1 MSQVNIAL
9 EGICMIT
16 SLIILIYC
24 FNERKNKGIQVK
36 LFSAMV
42 ITNMLVLLSDMF
54 TFILEEQ
61 AEFET
66 FLYFLNFLVYS
77 LGYVIT
83 ALFNYFLV
91 EYISKR
97 KSISIWI
104 AHIIAVFCLIA
115 VGLVVISLFN
125 HMYFSFEDGIYI
137 RGSMY
142 WLSQLYPIIIL
153 IVDMFIIFKY
163 SHFLEWQ
170 EILSLLS
177 YEFLPLIAMIIQ
189 IKIFGVTLLYIST
202 TLSLWIIFIVIQVEQ
217 GKKLKEKELELTKM
231 NISIMLSQIQPHFL
245 YNTLNSI
252 QVLCTDKP
260 KQAKEALGDFSKFI
274 RGNMDSL
281 TSDKPIHFKQEL
293 EHVKNYLNL
302 EKMRFGKMLNIIY
315 DIHEDDFYLPAL
327 TIQPIVENAVKYG
340 LSEIEQGGT
349 IIISTKC
356 EKNNIIII
364 VKDNGKGFNVEE
376 LMKNNNQTHIG
387 LFNTKNRIREM
398 VNGELIIES
407 EKNVGTTI
415 KIIIPKN

>member
-1 MSQVNIAL
+1 MNQVNIAL

-24 FNERKNKGIQVK
+24 FNERKNEEIQVK
-36 LFSAMV
+36 LFGAMIV
-42 ITNMLVLLSDMF
+42 ANILVLLSDMF
-54 TFILEEQ
+54 TFILDER

-77 LGYVIT
+77 LGYLIT
-83 ALFNYFLV
+83 ALFNYFLI
-91 EYISKR
+91 EYIGKR

-104 AHIIAVFCLIA
+104 AHIIAIFCLIA
-115 VGLVVISLFN
+115 VGLVIISLFN
-125 HMYFSFEDGIYI
+125 HMYFSFENGIYI

-153 IVDMFIIFKY
+153 IVDIFIIFSY
-163 SHFLEWQ
+163 RNFLEWQ

-177 YEFLPLIAMIIQ
+177 YEFLPLLAMIIQ
-189 IKIFGVTLLYIST
+189 IKIFGITLLYIST

-217 GKKLKEKELELTKM
+217 GKKLKEKEVELTKM

-260 KQAKEALGDFSKFI
+260 ERAKEALGDFSRFI

-281 TSDKPIHFKQEL
+281 TSDKPIHFKREL
-293 EHVKNYLNL
+293 EHVKNYLKL

-315 DIHEDDFYLPAL
+315 DINEDDFLLPAL
-327 TIQPIVENAVKYG
+327 TIQPIVENAIKYG
-340 LSEIEQGGT
+340 VSKIEKGGK
-349 IIISTKC
+349 IVISTKC
-356 EKNNIIII
+356 EKNNIVILI
-364 VKDNGKGFNVEE
+364 KDNGKGFNVEE
-376 LMKNNNQTHIG
+376 LIKNDNRTHIG
-387 LFNTKNRIREM
+387 LFNTKHRIHEM
-398 VNGELIIES
+398 VSGQMFIKSKENR
-407 EKNVGTTI
+407 GTTV
-415 KIIIPKN
+415 KIIIPKK

>member
-163 SHFLEWQ
+163 SHFLE
-170 EILSLLS
+170 
-177 YEFLPLIAMIIQ
+177 
-189 IKIFGVTLLYIST
+189 
-202 TLSLWIIFIVIQVEQ
+202 
-217 GKKLKEKELELTKM
+217 
-231 NISIMLSQIQPHFL
+231 
-245 YNTLNSI
+245 
-252 QVLCTDKP
+252 
-260 KQAKEALGDFSKFI
+260 
-274 RGNMDSL
+274 
-281 TSDKPIHFKQEL
+281 
-293 EHVKNYLNL
+293 
-302 EKMRFGKMLNIIY
+302 
-315 DIHEDDFYLPAL
+315 
-327 TIQPIVENAVKYG
+327 
-340 LSEIEQGGT
+340 
-349 IIISTKC
+349 
-356 EKNNIIII
+356 
-364 VKDNGKGFNVEE
+364 
-376 LMKNNNQTHIG
+376 
-387 LFNTKNRIREM
+387 
-398 VNGELIIES
+398 
-407 EKNVGTTI
+407 
-415 KIIIPKN
+415 